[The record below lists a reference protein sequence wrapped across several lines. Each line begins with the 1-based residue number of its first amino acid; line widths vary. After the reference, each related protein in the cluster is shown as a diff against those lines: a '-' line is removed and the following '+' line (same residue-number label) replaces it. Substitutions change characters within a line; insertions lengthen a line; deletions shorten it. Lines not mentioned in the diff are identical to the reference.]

1 MNGQGD
7 LARFFIEGTNDMKS
21 TIQLNQDDF
30 DNQAKKLVVITS
42 NEQSLILQSVESLK
56 NQAEVLQSLLK
67 SMGFDHYGYCSDS
80 PRTVARLNLTIK
92 QDDQS

>member
-7 LARFFIEGTNDMKS
+7 LARFSIEGTNEMKT
-21 TIQLNQDDF
+21 TIAIDKNDF
-30 DNQAKKLVVITS
+30 DDQAKKLVVITS

-67 SMGFDHYGYCSDS
+67 SMGFDHYGYCSES